1 MRALFALLLGVV
13 LLVQPHSTMAA
24 QDLLP
29 SIQRIVDRNAL
40 VIAVIKG
47 SRPPMIRRGQDGK
60 FSGFDVELGE
70 DIAHALGVEARFVS
84 TGPDDKD
91 VIEMV
96 ALGRADI
103 GLSYLSESIQAGK
116 RVFFSRPY
124 LIEAYTVFINRVK
137 GKEFGGDCFSISG
150 LRRLAKTPDNLG
162 ILDHSPYTELVESVD
177 SGIKSRLYR
186 DMASLGAA
194 VQAGKIVASMQSE
207 LSAKYY
213 LSRHPEASIRLRL
226 CTVPKVRHRIAAAV
240 RPDSIDLVR
249 WLDLY
254 IAKRGVIIDLDTLL
268 YRAERVVY

>member
-1 MRALFALLLGVV
+1 MRPLFALLLGVV
-13 LLVQPHSTMAA
+13 LLSQLHSTTAA

-47 SRPPMIRRGQDGK
+47 SRPPMIRRGQDGTY
-60 FSGFDVELGE
+60 SGFDVDLGRE
-70 DIAHALGVEARFVS
+70 IARALGVEARFVS

-96 ALGRADI
+96 ASGRADI
-103 GLSYLSESIQAGK
+103 GLSYLSESIQVGK

-124 LIEAYTVFINRVK
+124 LIETHTVFINRVK

-150 LRRLAKTPDNLG
+150 LRRLAKAPGNLG
-162 ILDHSPYTELVESVD
+162 ILDYSPYTEFTKNAG

-194 VQAGKIVASMQSE
+194 VQAGKILASLQSE

-213 LSRHPEASIRLRL
+213 LSRHPKASIRLRL
-226 CTVPKVRHRIAAAV
+226 CNVPKVRHRVAAAV

-254 IAKRGVIIDLDTLL
+254 IAQRGVIIDLDTLL